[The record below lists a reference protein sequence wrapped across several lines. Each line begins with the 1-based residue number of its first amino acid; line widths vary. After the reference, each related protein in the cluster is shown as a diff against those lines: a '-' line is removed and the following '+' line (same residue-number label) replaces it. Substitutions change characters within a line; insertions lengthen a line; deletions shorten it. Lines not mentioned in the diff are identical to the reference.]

1 VNKSRFL
8 QLLAS
13 GVAAGTF
20 ARPSAAR
27 ANDVT
32 IRVATIPS
40 DTGAEP
46 LYGLDSGTFAQ
57 NGLHIELSLFTN
69 YGAVQGALGG
79 GAVDIA
85 VNDTLGMAVAVEHGA
100 PFQIIAPGARYVAK
114 APTLMMCVGANSTI
128 RQASDLAG
136 QTIALPTLRN
146 SPEASV
152 RLWLAQ
158 QHVDAANIKL
168 VEVPLPQMGVALER
182 GTVAAATITEPS
194 LTAARL
200 AGAREFANVY
210 GAVAP
215 EFFQNVWT
223 TTVSYAQAN
232 PDVIKRV
239 VAAIYK
245 TAAWANTHHPESGAI
260 LAKYTKVSAA
270 TTQAMTRTIYGTD
283 LNRKFLQ
290 PLLDAGRTTGLLTA
304 SIGASELIAPRL
316 R

>member
-1 VNKSRFL
+1 VNKTRFL

-13 GVAAGTF
+13 GVAASTL
-20 ARPSAAR
+20 ARPAPAL
-27 ANDVT
+27 ADDVT

-46 LYGLDSGTFAQ
+46 LYGLDSGIFAQ
-57 NGLHIELSLFTN
+57 NGLRIDLSLFTN
-69 YGAVQGALGG
+69 YGAVQGALAG
-79 GAVDIA
+79 GAVDVA
-85 VNDTLGMAVAVEHGA
+85 VNDTLGMAVAVAHGA
-100 PFQIIAPGARYVAK
+100 PFQIIAPGARYIER
-114 APTLMMCVGANSTI
+114 APTLMMCVAANSTI
-128 RQASDLAG
+128 RQPSDLAG

-146 SPEASV
+146 SPEAAV

-158 QHVDAANIKL
+158 QHVDATTVKL

-210 GAVAP
+210 DAVAH

-223 TTVSYAQAN
+223 TTVGYAQAN
-232 PDVIKRV
+232 PDVLKRL

-245 TAAWANTHHPESGAI
+245 TATWANAHHSESGVI
-260 LAKYTKVSAA
+260 LAKYTKVGAA
-270 TTQAMTRTIYGTD
+270 TTQAMTRTMYGTD
-283 LNRKFLQ
+283 LNRKLLQ
-290 PLLDAGRTTGLLTA
+290 PLLDAGRATGLLST
-304 SIGASELIAPRL
+304 SVTASELIAPRL